1 MRTGLAS
8 TLTGSSLFSFQGTG
22 AVQRRIPSLSR
33 SVSDVKRFFLRRLG
47 GGGSKGRLPCAR
59 RILLAGKIWPG
70 HRRGRED
77 TEAGGGCQALFFPER
92 EVFFGGGEDQAAFT
106 QGMGPDEGDPK
117 RRGRRLGIE
126 LPPLR
131 QGRKAPYPS
140 KGQGV
145 TAAALPG
152 PSGCPEGRRFHP
164 APAIPRKWDSP
175 PCARNPKPATPRLR
189 PGR

>member
-1 MRTGLAS
+1 MRPPSRVRLCSVFKEPVPSSGGFPVSRDPFPMSSAFFFVAS
-8 TLTGSSLFSFQGTG
+8 GEAARKGACLVLVGFCSLERSGPGTAG
-22 AVQRRIPSLSR
+22 GGKIRKPAG
-33 SVSDVKRFFLRRLG
+33 DVKRFSSRNA
-47 GGGSKGRLPCAR
+47 K
-59 RILLAGKIWPG
+59 
-70 HRRGRED
+70 
-77 TEAGGGCQALFFPER
+77 FFS
-92 EVFFGGGEDQAAFT
+92 GGGEDQAAFT